1 MSDAPPKPGA
11 DPTGSSAQRRW
22 QFIDAS
28 QNSSDN
34 LTQVKRHVM
43 QEYMRQ
49 KRQKGQRGDETQG
62 NKSDSRKSRQSVRS
76 QKSKEATAS
85 SETDQTDKRKK
96 AKGKEADRGG
106 GDGYKQEIW
115 RVERDVQLGPTS
127 DSGSGDIEEI
137 ERISPESSATSR
149 HPDIS
154 LSPSAALLVPHRYT
168 LDNDRMGEIL
178 DLESILDDDL
188 TQPGAILARYPSSTS
203 DFSDILSRSSVQS
216 TPGPHSS
223 PRSILSAAR
232 TDPFDTLPL
241 QLNAEEKKLFDF
253 YVNEMPA
260 CSYGTHF
267 RSAKAHNWYTAVFVP
282 EAMKGGV
289 CFQNTILVHAASTWA
304 WVRNETETANT
315 LIHRG
320 RALTMLREHLREHP
334 DDVSDVAIIACLS
347 AAALEDFDPRPG
359 HKEISWMHMRAA
371 RRMIRNRGGPSAFEN
386 TRLAMLINWQ
396 DYILAGYETRGPS
409 FYYEHNPKFSPL
421 LYKLSSPNLFGSP
434 SQIASS
440 ADLAHAP
447 EYALEG
453 KFPLSPQ
460 EELGLQCEEFID
472 FLERAERLALGQA
485 TSYDFSPIRRA
496 HFQDGALLHTILAAP
511 PGKRF
516 TSSGNRKQFIA
527 RLAALMMINAAF
539 WDYRFS
545 AQQSDLFQK
554 VLARRMLESEV
565 EMSGSVEALLQ
576 ILLACEDCCIIEE
589 DLAFSSPASSAN
601 TRTYDSPD
609 YSQYSPTAK
618 SPFPRPWFVGRMLK
632 VAKRLCLE
640 SWERVNDILFSCL
653 TLQLEGCVVP
663 YWADELRREILQ
675 APLTSYVMPALSSL
689 PGT

>member
-1 MSDAPPKPGA
+1 MSDAPPNPGA
-11 DPTGSSAQRRW
+11 DSTRSSAQKRW

-28 QNSSDN
+28 QNSSEN

-49 KRQKGQRGDETQG
+49 KRQKGRRGDEPQS
-62 NKSDSRKSRQSVRS
+62 NRSDSRKSRRS
-76 QKSKEATAS
+76 QKSKDPANSTPD
-85 SETDQTDKRKK
+85 ETDDRK
-96 AKGKEADRGG
+96 AGKGKEPDRGG
-106 GDGYKQEIW
+106 GDGDKQEIW
-115 RVERDVQLGPTS
+115 RAEQGVQLGMTS
-127 DSGSGDIEEI
+127 GSGSGDIEEI
-137 ERISPESSATSR
+137 ERTSPESSTASR
-149 HPDIS
+149 HSGIS
-154 LSPSAALLVPHRYT
+154 LSPPAALLLPHRYA
-168 LDNDRMGEIL
+168 LDSDRTGGIL

-188 TQPGAILARYPSSTS
+188 AQTGAVLAKYPSSTS
-203 DFSDILSRSSVQS
+203 DFSDFLSRSSVQS
-216 TPGPHSS
+216 TPGPQSS

-253 YVNEMPA
+253 YVKEMPA

-315 LIHRG
+315 LVHRG

-334 DDVSDVAIIACLS
+334 NDVSDVAIIACLS

-371 RRMIRNRGGPSAFEN
+371 RRMIRDRGGPTAFEN

-409 FYYEHNPKFSPL
+409 FYYEHDPEFSPL
-421 LYKLSSPNLFGSP
+421 LYKLSPGKLFRSP
-434 SQIASS
+434 SPTVSS
-440 ADLAHAP
+440 PAGLTHAL
-447 EYALEG
+447 EYAVGG

-460 EELGLQCEEFID
+460 EELALQCEEFID

-485 TSYDFSPIRRA
+485 TSHNFSPIRRA
-496 HFQDGALLHTILAAP
+496 HFQDGALLYRILASP
-511 PGKRF
+511 PGQRF
-516 TSSGNRKQFIA
+516 TSSGNRKQIIA

-554 VLARRMLESEV
+554 ILARRMLESEV
-565 EMSGSVEALLQ
+565 DMSGSVEALLQ
-576 ILLACEDCCIIEE
+576 ILLACEDSCIIEGNPV
-589 DLAFSSPASSAN
+589 FSSPAPSA
-601 TRTYDSPD
+601 TIRTYGSPD
-609 YSQYSPTAK
+609 FSQYSPSAT

-640 SWERVNDILFSCL
+640 SWERVNDILLSCL

-663 YWADELRREILQ
+663 FWADELRHEILQ